1 MLLFCVVYRIF
12 LQIAQNV
19 VMKRN
24 YSAVFAAIILL
35 AIIIAL
41 VTGFT
46 PQKTTLTFADSSEKI
61 IYLTFDDG
69 PSDRVTPKIL
79 DVLKEE
85 NVKATFFIV
94 GKNAV
99 LRKDILRR
107 AVREGHTLGVHSY
120 SHVYNEIY
128 SSVQSLLE
136 DIDRCNKVIQEIA
149 GAPAS
154 VYRFPGGSFFL
165 SEPLKQAVL
174 DRGMKYIDWNASLN
188 DAELQDPTPDSLFDT
203 AVATAA
209 NRDKVVLLAHDTTDK
224 TATAEAIKNV
234 IRYFKQQGYKF
245 EKF

>member
-1 MLLFCVVYRIF
+1 
-12 LQIAQNV
+12 
-19 VMKRN
+19 MKRN
-24 YSAVFAAIILL
+24 YSAVCAVLL
-35 AIIIAL
+35 MLAVIIAL
-41 VTGFT
+41 LAGIT
-46 PQKTTLTFADSSEKI
+46 PPKTTLTFANSSEKA

-99 LRKDILRR
+99 LRKEILRR

-128 SSVQSLLE
+128 SSAQSLLE
-136 DIDRCNKVIQEIA
+136 DIDKCNAVIKEIT

-165 SEPLKQAVL
+165 SDALKQAVL
-174 DRGMKYIDWNASLN
+174 DRGMKYVDWNASLN
-188 DAELQDPTPDSLFDT
+188 DAELQDPTPESLFDT

-209 NRDKVVLLAHDTTDK
+209 NRDRVVLLAHDTTDK
-224 TATAEAIKNV
+224 TATAEALKKV
-234 IRYFKQQGYKF
+234 ITHFKQQGYKF

>member
-1 MLLFCVVYRIF
+1 MD
-12 LQIAQNV
+12 
-19 VMKRN
+19 MKKN
-24 YSAVFAAIILL
+24 YGAVCAVFLLL
-35 AIIIAL
+35 AVIIA
-41 VTGFT
+41 VVAGIT
-46 PQKTTLTFADSSEKI
+46 PPKTTLTFANNSEKTI
-61 IYLTFDDG
+61 FLTFDDG

-99 LRKDILRR
+99 RRKEILRR
-107 AVREGHTLGVHSY
+107 AAREGHTLGVHSY

-128 SSVQSLLE
+128 SSAQSLLE
-136 DIDRCNKVIQEIA
+136 DIDKCNAVIKEIT

-165 SEPLKQAVL
+165 SDSLKQAVL
-174 DRGMKYIDWNASLN
+174 DRGMKYVDWNASLN
-188 DAELQDPTPDSLFDT
+188 DAELQDPTPDNLFDT

-209 NRDKVVLLAHDTTDK
+209 NRDRVILLAHDTTDK
-224 TATAEAIKNV
+224 TATAEALKKV
-234 IRYFKQQGYKF
+234 ILYFKQQKYRF